1 MEKEMNNYYIQN
13 IQQREFQAY
22 KEKLEALKK
31 TIECAEKY
39 DELTYEMK
47 QALISGDV
55 NICHSVLQKEICK
68 YRNFI
73 VTNQIFLGIQIIEC
87 DAKQFKTSELY
98 YYRKQFETLSNII
111 WWKIICD
118 AARETFIEKVIEES
132 LGN

>member
-1 MEKEMNNYYIQN
+1 MNNYYYIQN

-73 VTNQIFLGIQIIEC
+73 MANETFLGFKVTEYNTEQNKAHELLYYRQ
-87 DAKQFKTSELY
+87 QFK
-98 YYRKQFETLSNII
+98 II
-111 WWKIICD
+111 SYVILCKITCD